1 MKNLSINN
9 KSISD
14 SYQPSPSKYY
24 DIEGKLTEKNGKE
37 IKIEKEINNK
47 MVEYS
52 LKLTEEIDS
61 KVGEEVRIEK
71 EKILSASVEDKTK
84 TEEDEEVSRSA
95 EAILR
100 ELGLEYTEENLR
112 MVEEMLRSG
121 IRINKTS
128 VESYKRSKE
137 CIDNIVKIDERQ
149 IGRLLDRG
157 IDVENESLENLSKL
171 LEEDHR
177 EEKFS
182 FKRFL
187 KLDGDMDY
195 KEAEKISK
203 EIYGTRMGK
212 DVYDVIISLDREGI
226 PVSREN
232 IEASLEVLKKL
243 YDLKDFNYID
253 LTRIIDGDMDFNIE
267 NLYRIKNNYTRGNLV
282 GGSQSSSF
290 ESFNTIGNVSIENV
304 RQVLVDLDLE
314 PSDDN
319 IKVFRDFLMK
329 DINMS
334 KENIETFKDMKANLS
349 RLKEVLNSDQIVSLQ
364 EASIDVLKEDI
375 GNLVNYIERTKQ
387 GEKVLLENIE
397 LIDSIGEEDLLK
409 LIKQGKDFNLENIK
423 EILDQDIREE
433 ATLEYKVLA
442 TSKTIKDLIGN
453 IGKDLSS
460 GLIARAKEL
469 GDLSLVNLSN
479 ARAENIVDTVI
490 RDEDLFLQEEYSKF
504 KNNITTNIIKESI
517 LEGKLIETM
526 DLPKL
531 NKYMDKKIDRYR
543 EVSRLSQDFKSI
555 SFNKDEILPLILR
568 NDLEL
573 TMAEIA
579 NINSFLKG
587 NQGISNLLNNLD
599 NSSLPKAKKE
609 DLKRIKSEISDG
621 LKSGEDISD
630 IYTELMANLSD
641 FKDEEASRDQENP
654 SKYFETKEKLLKK
667 SNVFQIPIEIGS
679 SLESLNIILGNGK
692 IDKSNMDFL
701 LNINSKNL
709 GNVNMNVRVLSRDIF
724 IDLKEEHDILK
735 DDIENLSGRLSR
747 IGYNLILGDRD
758 EN

>member
-61 KVGEEVRIEK
+61 KVGEEIRIEK

-112 MVEEMLRSG
+112 MVDEMLRSG

-182 FKRFL
+182 LKRFL

-226 PVSREN
+226 PISREN
-232 IEASLEVLKKL
+232 IESSLEVLKKV

-267 NLYRIKNNYTRGNLV
+267 NLYRIKNNYTRGSLV

-334 KENIETFKDMKANLS
+334 KENIETFKDMKANLVK
-349 RLKEVLNSDQIVSLQ
+349 LKEILASDQIVSLQ

-375 GNLVNYIERTKQ
+375 GNLVKYIERTKQ
-387 GEKVLLENIE
+387 GEKVLLENID

-423 EILDQDIREE
+423 EILDQDISEE
-433 ATLEYKVLA
+433 VTLEYKVLA
-442 TSKTIKDLIGN
+442 TSKIIKDLIGN
-453 IGKDLSS
+453 IGRDLSS

-469 GDLSLVNLSN
+469 GDISLVNLSN

-490 RDEDLFLQEEYSKF
+490 RDEDLFLQEEYNKF

-526 DLPKL
+526 DLAKL

-555 SFNKDEILPLILR
+555 SLNKDEILPLILR

-587 NQGISNLLNNLD
+587 KQGISNLLNNLD
-599 NSSLPKAKKE
+599 SSSLPKAKKE
-609 DLKRIKSEISDG
+609 DIKRIKSEISDG

-630 IYTELMANLSD
+630 IYTDLMANLSD
-641 FKDEEASRDQENP
+641 FKDGEANRDQENP
-654 SKYFETKEKLLKK
+654 SKYFELKEKLLKK
-667 SNVFQIPIEIGS
+667 SNVFQIPIEMGS

-701 LNINSKNL
+701 LNINSKHL

-735 DDIENLSGRLSR
+735 DDIENLSGRLSS